1 MITRTTIILKIT
13 IFTLYAFSLF
23 ADTIVWD
30 FNDVGLGSIPDGWQ
44 TMSGETSPNGAT
56 VTSDG
61 SPTVTWEAVEDAT
74 SPDTAADNRVM
85 AVTKHNGSVYAHG
98 HHCWTNEIEFSD
110 GTIEVD
116 MVGRDTEKGHMGVS
130 FRIKDNKTF
139 YAIRFQAANGDLQT
153 IDVNDGNIQYR
164 TSQASTNLQGFDT
177 WRKLKVEVAGNN
189 IKVSVNGQQYID
201 YTDTSDPITEAG
213 GVGLFAR
220 GDVSIVSFDRLTVSG
235 DDITSIN
242 QYLPNIVME
251 QMYNQKSSVVMVYNI
266 RGQLLGILGGDHTSP
281 FDFFIRGNSA
291 LHAKPARG
299 IFILSEKQPGRHISV
314 ISVK

>member
-1 MITRTTIILKIT
+1 
-13 IFTLYAFSLF
+13 
-23 ADTIVWD
+23 
-30 FNDVGLGSIPDGWQ
+30 
-44 TMSGETSPNGAT
+44 MSGESSPNGAT
-56 VTSDG
+56 VTHDG

-85 AVTKHNGSVYAHG
+85 AMTEHSGSVYAHG
-98 HHCWTNEIEFSD
+98 HHCWTNQIEFSD

-130 FRIKDNKTF
+130 FRIKDHKTF

-153 IDVNDGNIQYR
+153 IDVNNGNIQYR
-164 TSQASTNLQGFDT
+164 TSQASTNFQGFDT
-177 WRKLKVEVAGNN
+177 WRKLKVEVKGNN
-189 IKVSVNGQQYID
+189 IKVSVNDQQFID

-242 QYLPNIVME
+242 QHIPTIVME
-251 QMYNQKSSVVMVYNI
+251 QMYNQKSTVVSVYNF
-266 RGQLLGILGGDHTSP
+266 RGQLLGILGGDHTSSS
-281 FDFFIRGNSA
+281 DFFIRGNSA

-299 IFILSEKQPGRHISV
+299 IFILSEKQSGRHISA
-314 ISVK
+314 INVK

>member
-1 MITRTTIILKIT
+1 MIIRTSVILKIT

-23 ADTIVWD
+23 ADTIVWN
-30 FNDVGLGSIPDGWQ
+30 FNDVDLGSIPHGWQ
-44 TMSGETSPNGAT
+44 TMSGESSPNGAT

-61 SPTVTWEAVEDAT
+61 SPTVKWEAVEDAT
-74 SPDTAADNRVM
+74 SPDTAADNRVLAM
-85 AVTKHNGSVYAHG
+85 TGHNGSVYADG

-130 FRIKDNKTF
+130 FRIKDHKTF

-153 IDVNDGNIQYR
+153 IDVNNGNIQYR
-164 TSQASTNLQGFDT
+164 TSSASTDLQGFDT

-213 GVGLFAR
+213 GVGLFSR
-220 GDVSIVSFDRLTVSG
+220 GEVSIVSFDRLTVSG
-235 DDITSIN
+235 DDITSVN
-242 QYLPNIVME
+242 QYLPDIVME
-251 QMYNQKSSVVMVYNI
+251 QMNNQRPSLVTIYNV
-266 RGQLLGILGGDHTSP
+266 RGQLLGIPGGDHTSP
-281 FDFFIRGNSA
+281 SDFFIRGNSA

-299 IFILSEKQPGRHISV
+299 VFILSEKQSGRHIAV